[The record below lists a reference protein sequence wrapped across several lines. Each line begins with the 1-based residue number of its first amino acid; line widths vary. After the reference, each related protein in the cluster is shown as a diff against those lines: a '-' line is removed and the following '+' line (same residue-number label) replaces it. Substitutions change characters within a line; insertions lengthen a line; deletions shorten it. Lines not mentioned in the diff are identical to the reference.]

1 MPAKSSSSN
10 VIEIA
15 GIAKENHNLEK
26 DILKLLNELGLKK
39 SKKVS
44 REI

>member
-1 MPAKSSSSN
+1 MPTKSSSSN

-26 DILKLLNELGLKK
+26 DILKLLNDLGFNKTKK
-39 SKKVS
+39 IS